1 LRARPDHERV
11 VVTGLGAVTSI
22 GCDVGTFWRHVLE
35 GHGGAAPITSFD
47 TSAYKTHIGCEVRD
61 FDAAAVL
68 GADARHV
75 GRASQL
81 AIAAAAMALA
91 DAGWRWSGPARALQP
106 AATGP
111 PAPGRRADVAG
122 TRAAGAAPSQPDLD
136 PTRVAVS
143 MGTTLGEAQVL
154 EHMPES
160 WEAWRTDSDVWSG
173 LVHAPCSVIAQHVGA
188 AFELAGPCATIPTA
202 CAAGNYAIAH
212 AVELL
217 RAGRADVAV
226 AGGTDAFSR
235 SAFTG
240 FSRLHAMSPD
250 MCRPFDRNRRGLL
263 LGEGAGVLVLE
274 TLAGARRRGA
284 RVLAEVL
291 GYGLSCDAYHI
302 TGPHPE
308 GQGASAAMSEAL
320 ANADIG
326 PEDVSYINAHG
337 TGTAHNDRI
346 ETLAI
351 KKVFGARAHEI
362 PVSSI
367 KALTGHVMG
376 GASAIEAIACVLAI
390 QTGTIPP
397 TWNYETPDPD
407 CDLDYVPN
415 APRAADVRVAVNNS
429 YAFGGNNAS
438 VILGAVT

>member
-1 LRARPDHERV
+1 LRARPDDERI

-22 GCDVGTFWRHVLE
+22 GSDVETFWRNLLA

-47 TSAYKTHIGCEVRD
+47 TSGYKTHIGCEVRD
-61 FDAAAVL
+61 FDATNVL
-68 GADARHV
+68 GEHV
-75 GRASQL
+75 SRLSRATQL
-81 AIAAAAMALA
+81 AATAAAMSLS
-91 DAGWRWSGPARALQP
+91 DAGWSWSGPARATSQRPAVQP
-106 AATGP
+106 
-111 PAPGRRADVAG
+111 
-122 TRAAGAAPSQPDLD
+122 LD
-136 PTRVAVS
+136 ALRTAVS
-143 MGTTLGEAQVL
+143 IGTTLGEPQIL
-154 EHMPES
+154 ERMPET
-160 WEAWRTDSDVWSG
+160 WDDWRPESPVWQG
-173 LVHAPCSVIAQHVGA
+173 LVDAPCSVIAQQVAA
-188 AFELAGPCATIPTA
+188 AFQVRGPNATIPTA

-212 AVELL
+212 AYELL
-217 RAGRADVAV
+217 RSGRADVAL
-226 AGGTDAFSR
+226 AGGADAFSR

-240 FSRLHAMSPD
+240 FSRLLAMSPD
-250 MCRPFDRNRRGLL
+250 LCKPFDRNRRGLL

-284 RVLAEVL
+284 RVHAEVL

-308 GQGASAAMSEAL
+308 GQGASAAMTKAL
-320 ANADIG
+320 DSAG
-326 PEDVSYINAHG
+326 VRLEDVSYINAHG
-337 TGTAHNDRI
+337 TGTVHNDRI

-351 KKVFGARAHEI
+351 KKVFGKRAYDI

-376 GASAIEAIACVLAI
+376 GASALEAIACTLAI
-390 QTGTIPP
+390 QEGVVPP

-415 APRAADVRVAVNNS
+415 APRHIPVRVAVNNS

-438 VILGAVT
+438 VILGAVS

>member
-1 LRARPDHERV
+1 VGTRPEGERI

-22 GCDVGTFWRHVLE
+22 GSDVETFWRSLLT
-35 GHGGAAPITSFD
+35 GRSGAGPIASFD
-47 TSAYKTHIGCEVRD
+47 TSAFRTHIGCEVRD
-61 FDAAAVL
+61 FDPAAFL
-68 GADARHV
+68 GDCAPHV
-75 GRASQL
+75 GRTTQL

-91 DAGWRWSGPARALQP
+91 DAGWSWSGPARVP
-106 AATGP
+106 
-111 PAPGRRADVAG
+111 RRG
-122 TRAAGAAPSQPDLD
+122 AAGQAVD
-136 PTRVAVS
+136 PQRVAVS
-143 MGTTLGEAQVL
+143 MGTTLGEALVL
-154 EHMPES
+154 ERMPEP
-160 WEAWRTDSDVWSG
+160 WDAWQASSPVWAG
-173 LVHAPCSVIAQHVGA
+173 LVHSPCSVLARHVSA
-188 AFELAGPCATIPTA
+188 AFEVRGPSDTIPTA
-202 CAAGNYAIAH
+202 CAAGNYALAH
-212 AVELL
+212 AFELL

-250 MCRPFDRNRRGLL
+250 RCRPFDRERRGLL

-274 TLAGARRRGA
+274 TLAAARRRGA
-284 RVLAEVL
+284 TIHAEIL

-308 GQGASAAMSEAL
+308 GEGARAAMERALASAGL
-320 ANADIG
+320 R
-326 PEDVSYINAHG
+326 PQDVSYINAHG

-351 KKVFGARAHEI
+351 RKVFGERAGAV

-376 GASAIEAIACVLAI
+376 GASALEAVACVLAI
-390 QTGTIPP
+390 RHGIVPP

-415 APRAADVRVAVNNS
+415 EPRRVRVRFAVNNS

-438 VILGAVT
+438 LVLGEAS